1 MELRRDSDKTP
12 LRSVYPSH
20 NHQKKLKKMKTGI
33 HFERCN
39 TKSAALH
46 NGRDPEYLA
55 SVERSGKKHY
65 DIFHDRTQFNSHWI
79 HPDYAGKSLDTI
91 LDEMRQ
97 RYRDYVGQAPQEKD
111 RVRNIKGREKI
122 IPGWSPIREG
132 VCPVRED
139 TTPQDFLPFQHWLNE
154 RGVQIISIDIHLDEG
169 HINPLSGEREY
180 NRHAHIICDWTNHLT
195 GKTAKLDDKAMSE
208 AQVVLADALGMERG
222 KSKAITGQYH
232 LTALEYREKKAGET
246 LTQLHSDIRQA
257 EAELEEAE
265 QAAKEAAARRDQA
278 ETAANREALKSNLYD
293 IGSRVAGI
301 FGRGAVA
308 ESRNEADEALSRARE
323 AENRAA
329 KAEVARDVAENAR
342 EMAENARLSAE
353 RAERKAQEEKA
364 AYGREMYEQGQSA
377 GYSQGRNSSAASLE
391 QLQQLLAE
399 KQQQLDE
406 LRSSRDA
413 RLDDARAEA
422 KQQLEKAARMV
433 SDADAMLKTAVQAF
447 PRLEYLAENLAEME
461 AAGLSATQKLDLLRN
476 GAIETDIKVRI
487 AANKYHT
494 VNNVIVKMARSTKRV
509 MHVWF
514 NNKRWADFLKLIKQT
529 LQPQRRM

>member
-1 MELRRDSDKTP
+1 
-12 LRSVYPSH
+12 
-20 NHQKKLKKMKTGI
+20 MKTGI

-46 NGRDPEYLA
+46 NERDPEYLK
-55 SVERSGKKHY
+55 SVERSGKKKY
-65 DIFHDRTQFNSHWI
+65 DIFHDRTQCNSHWI

-122 IPGWSPIREG
+122 IAGWSPIREG

-169 HINPLSGEREY
+169 HIDPLSGERKY

-195 GKTAKLDDKAMSE
+195 GKTIKLDDKAMSE

-222 KSKAITGQYH
+222 KSKAITGQDH

-246 LTQLHSDIRQA
+246 LSHLYADIRQA
-257 EAELEEAE
+257 EAELKEAE
-265 QAAKEAAARRDQA
+265 QAAKDADVRREQA

-293 IGSRVAGI
+293 IGSRVAAV

-308 ESRNEADEALSRARE
+308 ESRNDADEALKRASE

-329 KAEVARDVAENAR
+329 AAEEARISAENAR
-342 EMAENARLSAE
+342 ISAE
-353 RAERKAQEEKA
+353 RAERRAKEEKT
-364 AYGREMYEQGQSA
+364 AYGREMYEKGQEA
-377 GYSQGRNSSAASLE
+377 GYSEGRRSTSSSLHQLQEQLGQKQEELDRLQATMDDRLDAMREELTKDSEALRQFRKTAEAVFPTLENLE
-391 QLQQLLAE
+391 QN
-399 KQQQLDE
+399 
-406 LRSSRDA
+406 
-413 RLDDARAEA
+413 
-422 KQQLEKAARMV
+422 LEDMQK
-433 SDADAMLKTAVQAF
+433 
-447 PRLEYLAENLAEME
+447 
-461 AAGLSATQKLDLLRN
+461 AGLSREQKLQVLQ
-476 GAIETDIKVRI
+476 GKKIEADIR
-487 AANKYHT
+487 
-494 VNNVIVKMARSTKRV
+494 VKHQGKTHLVPAVVDVARSTAKV
-509 MHVWF
+509 MRVWF
-514 NNKRWADFLKLIKQT
+514 NRMTLAKFIEKAVEKLQQTVKRSGPKL
-529 LQPQRRM
+529 

>member
-1 MELRRDSDKTP
+1 
-12 LRSVYPSH
+12 
-20 NHQKKLKKMKTGI
+20 MKTGI

-46 NGRDPEYLA
+46 NERDPEYLK
-55 SVERSGKKHY
+55 SVEMSGKQKY
-65 DIFHDRTQFNSHWI
+65 DIFHDRTQCNSHWI
-79 HPDYAGKSLDTI
+79 HPDYAGRSLDTI

-111 RVRNIKGREKI
+111 RVRIIKGREKI

-169 HINPLSGEREY
+169 HIDPLSGEREY

-246 LTQLHSDIRQA
+246 LSHLYADIRQA

-293 IGSRVAGI
+293 ISSRVAAV

-308 ESRNEADEALSRARE
+308 ESRNEADEALERASE

-329 KAEVARDVAENAR
+329 AAETARISAENAR
-342 EMAENARLSAE
+342 KQAENARISAE
-353 RAERKAQEEKA
+353 RAERRAKEEKA
-364 AYGREMYEQGQSA
+364 AYGQEMYEKGQEA
-377 GYSQGRNSSAASLE
+377 GYSEGRRSTSSSLH
-391 QLQQLLAE
+391 QLQQQLGL
-399 KQQQLDE
+399 KQEELDRLRATRDDRLEALREE
-406 LRSSRDA
+406 LSKDSEALRQFRNT
-413 RLDDARAEA
+413 AEA
-422 KQQLEKAARMV
+422 VCPTLENIE
-433 SDADAMLKTAVQAF
+433 Q
-447 PRLEYLAENLAEME
+447 NLADMQK
-461 AAGLSATQKLDLLRN
+461 AGLSREQTLQVLR
-476 GAIETDIKVRI
+476 GKKVETDIRVKHQGKTHLVP
-487 AANKYHT
+487 A
-494 VNNVIVKMARSTKRV
+494 IVEMARSTTDV
-509 MHVWF
+509 MKVWF
-514 NNKRWADFLKLIKQT
+514 NRMTLAKFIEKAVEKLQQTVKRSGPKL
-529 LQPQRRM
+529 